1 MERPAWLSEEFDLDR
16 PNAARVY
23 DYLLGGSLL
32 AQVLSYAPFL
42 GAQVLATSGE
52 RAKVADFIVGL
63 FLSRIPIL
71 LFQAVQ
77 AALLPKLASLV
88 SAGRDED
95 FRNGV
100 RKLVVVVVGIG
111 VLGVIGGATL
121 GPFAGKLLFGGK
133 FNLGNLD
140 VALLAA
146 GSGMFILAL
155 TLSQALIAL
164 SGHAR
169 AMTGWLIGL
178 LAFVVATGLG
188 AHDLFLRV
196 EIGSIVG
203 AAASAAAMGVHFVRR
218 LREGLPE
225 GSLASLV
232 EQIEIEPLEI

>member
-1 MERPAWLSEEFDLDR
+1 LFTFGFELLARGAFAGAGEFGAYGVSMGAEGIIRLLPCIVLVAIGSTDPLGFGLCLAIPPALATLVALRGQHSLMTPGPDAPWSELSANLG
-16 PNAARVY
+16 
-23 DYLLGGSLL
+23 YLLGGSLL

-88 SAGRDED
+88 SAGRDDD

-111 VLGVIGGATL
+111 ALGVIGGATL

-133 FNLGNLD
+133 FN
-140 VALLAA
+140 
-146 GSGMFILAL
+146 
-155 TLSQALIAL
+155 
-164 SGHAR
+164 
-169 AMTGWLIGL
+169 
-178 LAFVVATGLG
+178 
-188 AHDLFLRV
+188 
-196 EIGSIVG
+196 
-203 AAASAAAMGVHFVRR
+203 
-218 LREGLPE
+218 
-225 GSLASLV
+225 
-232 EQIEIEPLEI
+232 